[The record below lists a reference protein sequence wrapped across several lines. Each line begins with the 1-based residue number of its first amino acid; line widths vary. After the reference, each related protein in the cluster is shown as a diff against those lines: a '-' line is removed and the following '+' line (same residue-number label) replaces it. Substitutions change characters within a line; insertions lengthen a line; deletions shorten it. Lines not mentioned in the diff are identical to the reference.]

1 MTDAELLLWSRIR
14 RKQLKGCQ
22 FYRQKPIENYI
33 VDFYCPS
40 AKLIVEV
47 DGSQHYNE
55 EGMRNDRIRDESA
68 EGGSRLCLTVLRF
81 SSVEVFQNL
90 DGILLAIYEHLP
102 EKSPWP
108 PLKKGEG

>member
-47 DGSQHYNE
+47 DGSQYYNE
-55 EGMRNDRIRDESA
+55 EGMRNDRIRDEHL
-68 EGGSRLCLTVLRF
+68 SRLGLTVFRF